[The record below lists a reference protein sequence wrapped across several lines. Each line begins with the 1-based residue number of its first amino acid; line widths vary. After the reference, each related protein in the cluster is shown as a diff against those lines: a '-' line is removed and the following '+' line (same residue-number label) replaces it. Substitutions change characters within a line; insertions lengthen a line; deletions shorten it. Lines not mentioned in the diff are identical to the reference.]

1 MLFRVLMFM
10 PRGVPAVPPGGRY
23 PLRPAVGPGAR
34 FFWDGVDAGELRI
47 QRCAACGALRHP
59 PRPKSPDRHT
69 TKHDHDTATGHG
81 DEHSYV
87 VHHHPPVPG
96 LTPPYVVALV
106 ELEEGPRIVGNLLGA
121 EEPYVGMPVE
131 LTLPQWRPA
140 GTAPPPEPGTEEE
153 PEGLRIELTPTFVIS
168 TALATRDFTPV
179 HHDVAVARA
188 QGSADIFLNILTT
201 VGLVQRYVLERSPD
215 ARLTGIALRLG
226 VPAYAGDTL
235 TLTGGPAGDGAWE
248 ERGAVSLG
256 DHVTATVRLEEPA

>member
-1 MLFRVLMFM
+1 MCPVCH
-10 PRGVPAVPPGGRY
+10 A
-23 PLRPAVGPGAR
+23 
-34 FFWDGVDAGELRI
+34 
-47 QRCAACGALRHP
+47 
-59 PRPKSPDRHT
+59 
-69 TKHDHDTATGHG
+69 TKRDHVTATGRG
-81 DEHSYV
+81 VVHSYV

-121 EEPYVGMPVE
+121 EEPYVGMPVELTFQRMDEE

-248 ERGAVSLG
+248 VRGAVSLG